1 MKINIA
7 HLFPDLLNL
16 YGDKGNIA
24 ALKKRLEW
32 RNIEAEVKEYKIGDE
47 IDFKNTDI
55 ILLGGGSDR
64 EQLSVLEYLSGCREN
79 LIDYIENNGVLLA
92 ICGGF
97 ELLGKYSY
105 FNGAKIDCLD
115 ILDIYT
121 KFAQTRFTEN
131 VILKTDFLQRP
142 IVGFENHSG
151 RTYINNLLPLGTVEC
166 GNGNNGEDKT
176 EGVMYKNVIGT
187 NLHGPLLPK
196 NPHLCDYII
205 KKALQNK
212 NGEVELKNLDDNIE
226 FAANDYIV
234 NRFGN

>member
-1 MKINIA
+1 MKLNIA

-32 RNIEAEVKEYKIGDE
+32 RNIEVEVKEYKTGDE
-47 IDFKNTDI
+47 INFENTDI

-64 EQLSVLEYLSGCREN
+64 EQLTVLESLSVCKDKLVE
-79 LIDYIENNGVLLA
+79 YVENNGVLLA

-97 ELLGKYSY
+97 EMLGKYTF
-105 FNGAKIDCLD
+105 FNSEKTDCLG
-115 ILDIYT
+115 ILDVYT
-121 KFAQTRFTEN
+121 ESAKTRFTDN
-131 VILKTDFLQRP
+131 VIVKTDFLVRP
-142 IVGFENHSG
+142 VVGFENHSG
-151 RTYINNLLPLGTVEC
+151 RIYINNLLPLGTVAC
-166 GNGNNGEDKT
+166 GNGNNGDDKT

-205 KKALQNK
+205 KKALRNK
-212 NGEVELKNLDDNIE
+212 YDEFELKDLDDSIE
-226 FAANDYIV
+226 IAANEYIV

>member
-1 MKINIA
+1 MKLNIA

-32 RNIEAEVKEYKIGDE
+32 RNIEVEVKEYKIGE
-47 IDFKNTDI
+47 KIDFENTDI

-64 EQLSVLEYLSGCREN
+64 EQLTVLEYLSACREK
-79 LIDYIENNGVLLA
+79 LVDYIENGGVLLA

-97 ELLGKYSY
+97 ELFGKYSY
-105 FNGAKIDCLD
+105 FNNVKTDCLD
-115 ILDIYT
+115 VLDIYT
-121 KFAQTRFTEN
+121 EAAKTRFTEN
-131 VILKTDFLQRP
+131 VIIKTDFFERP

-151 RTYINNLLPLGTVEC
+151 RTYINDLLPLGTVVC
-166 GNGNNGEDKT
+166 GSGNNGEDKT

-212 NGEVELKNLDDNIE
+212 FGEIELKDLDDSIE
-226 FAANDYIV
+226 IAANDYIV

>member
-1 MKINIA
+1 MKLNIA

-16 YGDKGNIA
+16 YGDKGNIT

-47 IDFKNTDI
+47 MNFENTDI

-64 EQLSVLEYLSGCREN
+64 EQLSVLACLSDHKDKLVE
-79 LIDYIENNGVLLA
+79 YIEADGVLLA

-97 ELLGKYSY
+97 EMLGKYSY
-105 FNGAKIDCLD
+105 FNNEKADCLG
-115 ILDIYT
+115 ILDICT
-121 KFAQTRFTEN
+121 ENSKTRFTEN
-131 VILKTDFLQRP
+131 VILETSFLEKP
-142 IVGFENHSG
+142 VVGFENHSG
-151 RTYINNLLPLGTVEC
+151 RININNLMSLGTVVC
-166 GNGNNGEDKT
+166 GNGNNGSDKT

-212 NGEVELKNLDDNIE
+212 YGEVELKDLDDSIE
-226 FAANDYIV
+226 IAANDYIV